1 MMKLSAKFIKPL
13 SPLTGAGAGGNWKKQ
28 DIVVETKETYP
39 KKVVLTNWNDK
50 FNISKLKEHSYYDFE
65 LLLESNAS
73 NGSYYSSAIIID
85 EPRTI
90 QDNAVSQI
98 TGFKLFQNKV
108 KIANI
113 SQEIKGANWTKQEVL
128 FEPLEKEQK
137 SLKAVVINNRVNLT
151 NYSEGDEVN
160 LEFYIES
167 REYNQK
173 WYTDFK
179 VWKIELIQK
188 GTPREKHNYNL
199 SDPDTWP
206 F

>member
-1 MMKLSAKFIKPL
+1 MKLSAKFIKL
-13 SPLTGAGAGGNWKKQ
+13 LYPLTGTSFGGTWTKQ
-28 DIVVETKETYP
+28 DLVVETKETYP

-50 FNISKLKEHSYYDFE
+50 FDISKLKENSYYDFE

-85 EPRTI
+85 EPSAI
-90 QDNAVSQI
+90 QDNALSQI
-98 TGFKLFQNKV
+98 TGFKLFQTKV
-108 KIANI
+108 KIANV
-113 SQEIKGANWTKQEVL
+113 SPEMKGTNWTKQEVL

-137 SLKAVVINNRVNLT
+137 SLKAFVMNNRVDLT
-151 NYSEGDEVN
+151 IYSVGDEVN

-179 VWKIELIQK
+179 VWKIELLQK
-188 GTPREKHNYNL
+188 GTPKEKHNYNL

>member
-1 MMKLSAKFIKPL
+1 MKLSAKFIKLL
-13 SPLTGAGAGGNWKKQ
+13 SPLTGTSFGGTWTKQ
-28 DIVVETKETYP
+28 DVVVETKETYP

-50 FNISKLKEHSYYDFE
+50 FDISKLKENSYYDFE

-98 TGFKLFQNKV
+98 TGFKLFQSKV
-108 KIANI
+108 KIANV
-113 SQEIKGANWTKQEVL
+113 SPEMKGTNWTKQEVL

-137 SLKAVVINNRVNLT
+137 ILKAFVMNNRVDLT
-151 NYSEGDEVN
+151 IYSVGDEVN

-179 VWKIELIQK
+179 VWKIELLQK
-188 GTPREKHNYNL
+188 GTPQENHNYNL